1 MPGNTIDIR
10 RMILRYPGLAPEE
23 ADSLAQDVVSRVQA
37 GIGEPRRTGQLDAVR
52 LQVQAKG
59 AETRGQMAQRIAD
72 AILKVM
78 Q

>member
-10 RMILRYPGLAPEE
+10 RFVLRNPGVSPEQAE
-23 ADSLAQDVVSRVQA
+23 SLARDVASRVQA
-37 GIGEPRRTGQLDAVR
+37 GTVGPYRTGRLGTVR
-52 LQVQAKG
+52 LQIQANG
-59 AETRGQMAQRIAD
+59 SETPQQMAQRIAD

>member
-37 GIGEPRRTGQLDAVR
+37 GIGEPHRTGQLDAVR

-59 AETRGQMAQRIAD
+59 TETRGQMAQRIAD

>member
-10 RMILRYPGLAPEE
+10 RMVLRHPGLAPEE
-23 ADSLAQDVVSRVQA
+23 AESLAQDVASRVQA
-37 GIGEPRRTGQLDAVR
+37 GTGGPHRTGQLGAVR
-52 LQVQAKG
+52 LKIQAKG
-59 AETRGQMAQRIAD
+59 SETRQQMAQHIAD